1 MSCSRRAR
9 PESEPNRPSPHSF
22 DNCRIH
28 AEPYSCESCYC
39 LLAVCNSV
47 RTGSLSC
54 NTIYY
59 RRSFSIL
66 NSRRRE
72 MKTLHVLTVIFMAG
86 GLLAFT
92 EPRSHAQRSDAESPP
107 SLTEGTAG
115 SLPGSSPQGQQGRD
129 SSGSMGQSD
138 RSGGL
143 GKSGQ
148 GSLGSG
154 SLDSSQSG
162 SSGLGGSGSSMGS
175 GSGRGLGSSGSSG
188 SGMGSGGSSGSGGS
202 MGSGGTG
209 GGMGSGGG
217 GGGR

>member
-39 LLAVCNSV
+39 LLAARNSV
-47 RTGSLSC
+47 HTGSLSC
-54 NTIYY
+54 NAIIY
-59 RRSFSIL
+59 RRVVFIL

-107 SLTEGTAG
+107 SLTEGTVG

-154 SLDSSQSG
+154 SSGSSQSG
-162 SSGLGGSGSSMGS
+162 SSGLGGSRSSMGS
-175 GSGRGLGSSGSSG
+175 GSSGGLGSSGSSG
-188 SGMGSGGSSGSGGS
+188 SNMGSGGSSGSGGS
-202 MGSGGTG
+202 MGAGTG